1 MPSAPS
7 TVYLMC
13 LATSV
18 VCAGLLL
25 RTYLRTG
32 ARLLLWVAASFAF
45 LALNN
50 AFLVADMVIWPGPQI
65 YLMPYR
71 QLTSFLALGVLLY
84 GFIMELDARG

>member
-25 RTYLRTG
+25 RTYLRTRT
-32 ARLLLWVAASFAF
+32 RLLLWVAASFGF
-45 LALNN
+45 LAVNN
-50 AFLVADMVIWPGPQI
+50 ALLVADKVIWPGPEI
-65 YLMPYR
+65 YLAPYR
-71 QLTSFLALGVLLY
+71 QLATALALGVLLY
-84 GFIMELDARG
+84 GFVMEVDRRA